1 MPNHWKSLEGDY
13 REELLFTLRQTV
25 ELYDLYTEKLRACD
39 GEIERQLAC
48 FDPKIDINE
57 QPLPPATRPP
67 AIRPK
72 NDPPSDI
79 RPALY
84 QMAGVDL
91 TQIDGLNILSIQSI
105 LSEIGTDMSKWP
117 TVKHFTS
124 WLGLCPQNQKTGG
137 KIIRTRTKKTDSRA
151 NLAFRQAAA
160 SLGRSQTALGSFYRR
175 MKTKLGTPKA
185 VVATAHKLARIVY
198 HMLKYQVSFSAI
210 PPEQEDERYR
220 QRLLHNLQ
228 RKAQKLGAKLIL
240 ETQSDSA

>member
-1 MPNHWKSLEGDY
+1 ML
-13 REELLFTLRQTV
+13 
-25 ELYDLYTEKLRACD
+25 
-39 GEIERQLAC
+39 
-48 FDPKIDINE
+48 
-57 QPLPPATRPP
+57 
-67 AIRPK
+67 
-72 NDPPSDI
+72 
-79 RPALY
+79 
-84 QMAGVDL
+84 
-91 TQIDGLNILSIQSI
+91 
-105 LSEIGTDMSKWP
+105 
-117 TVKHFTS
+117 
-124 WLGLCPQNQKTGG
+124 QNQKTGG